1 MKLTET
7 DKQKLR
13 EWCYP
18 EEAMER
24 IQEAVTRCK
33 FEDISDNRCF
43 PRKPLNLKQVL
54 EILER
59 EDFLSGIARA
69 ACHATAVR
77 YGKGKAI
84 YFNNFDM
91 FS

>member
-13 EWCYP
+13 EWRYADD
-18 EEAMER
+18 EMGR
-24 IQEAVTRCK
+24 IQEAITRCK
-33 FEDISDNRCF
+33 FEDVSDNCYF
-43 PRKPLNLKQVL
+43 PRKYLSLKQVL
-54 EILER
+54 EILEH
-59 EDFLSGIARA
+59 EVFLSGIARA
-69 ACHATAVR
+69 AWHATAIR
-77 YGKGKAI
+77 HGKGKAI